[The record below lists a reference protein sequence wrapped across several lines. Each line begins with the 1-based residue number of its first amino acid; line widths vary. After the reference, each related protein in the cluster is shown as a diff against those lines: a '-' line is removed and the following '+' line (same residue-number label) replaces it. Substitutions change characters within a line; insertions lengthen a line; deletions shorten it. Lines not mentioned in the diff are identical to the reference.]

1 MTLASQVNLLR
12 RVHTRAFLSKARGTL
27 MHSKLMCL
35 TIGLFLAAYL
45 VVGYFIFRMG
55 LAYVSGVPGVG
66 LLLLERLVYMV
77 FFFFFTMLVF
87 SNAVLL
93 YSSIFRGKETAWL
106 MTLPLDPRAVFCW
119 KVVESFIVSS
129 WGLAVLSAPLLL
141 SIGHTF
147 GAKPDFYLRCVLV
160 YVPFM
165 VLPATL
171 AGVAVMLGVRFW
183 GGAGKAIAWG
193 LLAFALYKM
202 GAGVATARESA
213 ALATSMDVSAA
224 MDQLLGHSAVMVNR
238 LLPSAWMGDMILLW
252 ARGYSAHGWFY
263 GLLLLSQALMLG
275 WICVMGVS
283 RLCYVGWNASQ
294 RRKAMKTGRR
304 RPLAFADGPLSFTG
318 PLRWLKR
325 SRLLRRD
332 AAALI
337 MKDIRE
343 FSRDPAQWVPCAI
356 VFTLLFVY
364 AANLNRAAAADIRQP
379 KFRLVLTYLN
389 FGVCSL
395 TLSTL
400 ATRFIFP
407 LFSLEG
413 RRLWIMGLAPV
424 GMERVLRLKL
434 GLFAGVTATVTCLL
448 MLISGV
454 RLGMGAVELVIY
466 CFSIVMMSVGLTSL
480 SLGLGV
486 LFPNFT
492 DASPAR
498 IVSGFGGTLCL
509 ILNFVYIL
517 LFMSTF
523 MVPGFWKLWYPPGGP
538 DARAAYHPWIL
549 AGAVAVMAVLTFVC
563 AGIPYILSL
572 KRMKRLEL
580 LGKL

>member
-1 MTLASQVNLLR
+1 
-12 RVHTRAFLSKARGTL
+12 

-35 TIGLFLAAYL
+35 TIGLFLGAYL
-45 VVGYFIFRMG
+45 VVGYFMFRMG
-55 LAYVSGVPGVG
+55 LNYVSAVPGVG

-119 KVVESFIVSS
+119 KVVESFVMSS

-147 GAKPDFYLRCVLV
+147 DASPDFYLRCVLV

-193 LLAFALYKM
+193 LLTFAFYKM

-238 LLPSAWMGDMILLW
+238 LLPSTWMGDMILLW

-275 WICVMGVS
+275 LICVMGVS

-304 RPLAFADGPLSFTG
+304 RPLTLSDGPLSFTG

-325 SRLLRRD
+325 SGLFRRD
-332 AAALI
+332 AAALM

-343 FSRDPAQWVPCAI
+343 FTRDPAQWVPCAI

-364 AANLNRAAAADIRQP
+364 AANLNRAAATDIRQP
-379 KFRLVLTYLN
+379 KFRLILTYLN

-400 ATRFIFP
+400 ATRFIFS

-448 MLISGV
+448 MLLSGV
-454 RLGMGAVELVIY
+454 RLGMGVVELTVY

-492 DASPAR
+492 DPSPAK

-517 LFMSTF
+517 LFMTTF
-523 MVPGFWKLWYPPGGP
+523 MVPGFWKLWYPPGGLDP
-538 DARAAYHPWIL
+538 RSTYHSWIL
-549 AGAVAVMAVLTFVC
+549 AGAVALMALLTVVC
-563 AGIPYILSL
+563 AGVPYFLSL